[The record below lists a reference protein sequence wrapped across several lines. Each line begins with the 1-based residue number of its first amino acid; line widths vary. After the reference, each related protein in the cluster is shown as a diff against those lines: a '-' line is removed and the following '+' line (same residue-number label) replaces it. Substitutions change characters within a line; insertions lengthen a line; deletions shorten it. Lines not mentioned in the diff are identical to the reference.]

1 MNLKNKVAIVTGSSK
16 GLGVSIVEKLL
27 EQGVFVAGFSRSE
40 TKISHPNF
48 ISCQVDI
55 SDEKQIETTLQ
66 EVKQKFGSI
75 DIIINNA
82 GFGAYEKVED
92 LDSDTL
98 RKMFETNVFGI
109 FYLTKLVV
117 PEMKKAKYGHIVNI
131 SSIAGITGIEK
142 MSAYNATKFAVKGMS
157 ESLFKELR
165 PDGIKV
171 TCILPGSIETNFFD
185 DLGEQ
190 FASSQKMDPN
200 DVADSILFCLE
211 SNSSFHPVNIELR
224 PFNTPK

>member
-131 SSIAGITGIEK
+131 SSIAGIL
-142 MSAYNATKFAVKGMS
+142 
-157 ESLFKELR
+157 SL
-165 PDGIKV
+165 IH
-171 TCILPGSIETNFFD
+171 I
-185 DLGEQ
+185 
-190 FASSQKMDPN
+190 
-200 DVADSILFCLE
+200 
-211 SNSSFHPVNIELR
+211 
-224 PFNTPK
+224 